1 MVGDTVFLVRGV
13 SKRYGS
19 REILSNLTF
28 DVRKGEILGIIG
40 ASGAGKTTLLHMLVG
55 FIPSSSG
62 DILFHAYTHKG
73 VIECNVLGHHK
84 IVNSHYGFASQRPS
98 FYEQLTV
105 LENLEYFGAMYSL
118 SKETIARNAE
128 VLLRLMELKASAHLP
143 AAHLSG
149 GMQRRLDIACA
160 LIHNPPLLILD
171 EPTADLDP
179 VLRTQIWE
187 VIKRINAR
195 GTTIILSSHHLNELD
210 TLCSRIGIIKEGRL
224 VDLDTPQTLK
234 SKYSKTQQIMVETFP
249 GSYDSVIKRLHSH
262 NIRQV
267 KREGTYLTIT
277 SENPEHVITLLLTLL
292 HRMGES
298 LVDLKLIKPSLDD
311 VFVTVYRRAE
321 LKDDRLRSDDADD
334 HESINSVNDNALRTI
349 VDQLKENNA
358 HNGNHGSVRSNAHA
372 GSNAHSSDAHTSDA
386 HSSMPAGTPSAIRP
400 QAPPRAVPAGKLP
413 PLDRLHS
420 LTKKLAGGLTSD
432 LTSGLMGG
440 VTDKQRKPDTMSGS
454 QDTVGKRGESPLIE
468 NRKPH
473 DGKRQDEKKQDLKR
487 KEARR

>member
-19 REILSNLTF
+19 REILSDLTF

-118 SKETIARNAE
+118 SKETIDRNAE

-267 KREGTYLTIT
+267 KREGTYLTIM

-321 LKDDRLRSDDADD
+321 LKEDRLRSDDHDD
-334 HESINSVNDNALRTI
+334 RGAPISSISSVNDNALRTI
-349 VDQLKENNA
+349 VEQLKENNA
-358 HNGNHGSVRSNAHA
+358 HNAGQYAGQHTTQHNTQNNTLQTAQHNGNHAGAPSGTSSV
-372 GSNAHSSDAHTSDA
+372 
-386 HSSMPAGTPSAIRP
+386 MWP
-400 QAPPRAVPAGKLP
+400 QASPRAIPAGKLP

-420 LTKKLAGGLTSD
+420 LAKNLAASADRTKTER
-432 LTSGLMGG
+432 G
-440 VTDKQRKPDTMSGS
+440 VH
-454 QDTVGKRGESPLIE
+454 GEPPSLD
-468 NRKPH
+468 
-473 DGKRQDEKKQDLKR
+473 DGKRYEGKRQEERRQDTKREDAKR

>member
-1 MVGDTVFLVRGV
+1 MVGDTVFLVRDVG
-13 SKRYGS
+13 KRYGS

-118 SKETIARNAE
+118 SKETIDRNAE
-128 VLLRLMELKASAHLP
+128 ILLRLMELKASAHLP

-249 GSYDSVIKRLHSH
+249 GNYDSVIKRLHSH

-267 KREGTYLTIT
+267 KREGTYLTIM

-321 LKDDRLRSDDADD
+321 LKEDRLRSDDASEHDT
-334 HESINSVNDNALRTI
+334 INSVNDNALRTI
-349 VDQLKENNA
+349 VEQLKENNA
-358 HNGNHGSVRSNAHA
+358 HNGDQRNAQHSNTHGFAQGSTHSTIPPTIPSGNAV
-372 GSNAHSSDAHTSDA
+372 
-386 HSSMPAGTPSAIRP
+386 GTPSAMRP
-400 QAPPRAVPAGKLP
+400 QASPRAIPAGKLP

-420 LTKKLAGGLTSD
+420 LAKNLAAGADDAKRESGVRGGSSLAES
-432 LTSGLMGG
+432 
-440 VTDKQRKPDTMSGS
+440 
-454 QDTVGKRGESPLIE
+454 GKRHEAKTPDE
-468 NRKPH
+468 
-473 DGKRQDEKKQDLKR
+473 KRQDAKREDVRR

>member
-1 MVGDTVFLVRGV
+1 MVGDTVFLVRNV

-19 REILSNLTF
+19 REVLTDLSF
-28 DVRKGEILGIIG
+28 DVRKGEILGVIG

-55 FIPSSSG
+55 FIPSSAG

-118 SKETIARNAE
+118 TKETVARNAE
-128 VLLRLMELKASAHLP
+128 VLLRLMELKASSHVL

-210 TLCSRIGIIKEGRL
+210 TLCSRIGIIKDGKL
-224 VDLDTPQTLK
+224 VDLDTPQKLK
-234 SKYSKTQQIMVETFP
+234 SKYSKTQLLMIETFP
-249 GSYDSVIKRLHSH
+249 GNYDAIIKRLHSH

-267 KREGTYLTIT
+267 KQEGTYLTIT
-277 SENPEHVITLLLTLL
+277 SESPEHVISLLLTLL

-311 VFVTVYRRAE
+311 VFVTVYKRATID
-321 LKDDRLRSDDADD
+321 DDRLRSDAAGDAV
-334 HESINSVNDNALRTI
+334 NSVSDNALRTI
-349 VDQLKENNA
+349 VEQLKENSRLGGTTIGTTISGA
-358 HNGNHGSVRSNAHA
+358 GAAKTAQQPPAQRQPPQTRPPGPHA
-372 GSNAHSSDAHTSDA
+372 AQ
-386 HSSMPAGTPSAIRP
+386 PY
-400 QAPPRAVPAGKLP
+400 AGKLP
-413 PLDRLHS
+413 PLDKMHS
-420 LTKKLAGGLTSD
+420 LAMEGLAKRALKREPGKAADTAQKS
-432 LTSGLMGG
+432 
-440 VTDKQRKPDTMSGS
+440 PDAGTASS
-454 QDTVGKRGESPLIE
+454 VLPGKGDA
-468 NRKPH
+468 PH
-473 DGKRQDEKKQDLKR
+473 HAQHHPAHDPRR